1 MRPNSNQLSALSRLF
16 SPRLIREI
24 AQKGRSPLFA
34 RLIDQSGILRSTNT
48 DMHVSHAFVSAFETL
63 RTSGLRSEYVYKAAI
78 ANNILIG
85 RHSLNTASM
94 LTEFR
99 IGPSKADLVI
109 LNGTGT
115 VYEIKSERDS
125 LARLPSQL
133 ENYRKAFARTYVISG
148 ENHLDQIMDSVD
160 DSVGIL
166 SLERWNRIKTIRAAE
181 DNFQY
186 ICPRTI
192 LASLRIN
199 EARTILENA
208 NITIPEVPNTLVRH
222 TMENLF
228 EKLDPISLHTSLV
241 ETLKLTRSVR
251 TLSPALSSYPKE
263 LRPVILETKLRPNEH
278 ARLIQI
284 MDTPIV
290 DALKWN

>member
-16 SPRLIREI
+16 SPRLITEI
-24 AQKGRSPLFA
+24 AQKGQSPLFP
-34 RLIDQSGILRSTNT
+34 RLINQSGILHFTNI
-48 DMHVSHAFVSAFETL
+48 DMCIGSVFVNAFKTL
-63 RTSGLRSEYVYKAAI
+63 RISGQRSEYVYKAAV
-78 ANNILIG
+78 ANNILLG

-148 ENHLDQIMDSVD
+148 ENHLNHLIDSVD

-166 SLERWNRIKTIRAAE
+166 SLERWDRIKTIRTAE

-199 EARTILENA
+199 EARTILEKA
-208 NITIPEVPNTLVRH
+208 NVPIPEVPNTLVRH
-222 TMENLF
+222 TMEKLF
-228 EKLDPISLHTSLV
+228 ERLDPISLHNSLV
-241 ETLKLTRSVR
+241 ETLKITRSVR
-251 TLSPALSSYPKE
+251 TLSPILSNYPKA
-263 LRPVILETKLRPNEH
+263 LQPVILETKLRPNEH
-278 ARLIQI
+278 DRLIQI
-284 MDTPIV
+284 MDTPII